1 MTTKAVNPLIFPL
14 VSSNFSRNTGFE
26 IMPSSFRLTTGGLWL
41 WYLTPLSII
50 FQLNHV
56 LLVEETRVPG
66 GTTDL
71 PQVTDKLSHIV
82 V

>member
-1 MTTKAVNPLIFPL
+1 
-14 VSSNFSRNTGFE
+14 
-26 IMPSSFRLTTGGLWL
+26 MPSSFRLTTGGLWL

-71 PQVTDKLSHIV
+71 PQVTDKLSHNV